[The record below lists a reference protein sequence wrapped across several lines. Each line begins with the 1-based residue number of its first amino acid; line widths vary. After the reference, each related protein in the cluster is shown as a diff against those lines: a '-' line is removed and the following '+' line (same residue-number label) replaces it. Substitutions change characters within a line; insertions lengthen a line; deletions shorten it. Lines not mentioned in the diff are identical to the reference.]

1 MKKRIPWNKGKKGV
15 QVAWNKGKKGVQV
28 GWSKGLTKE
37 TDVRVRK
44 RGEARI
50 GKKYSAKSK
59 RKMSVTRKKLF
70 ASGYVHPMKGTKLSP
85 ERRREMSLARKGK
98 KYAPGRVHHFKG
110 KKLSPGHR
118 KNISSGLKGHITT
131 EETRRK
137 IGAKNKLAVKR
148 FWENMT
154 ESQKEKWK
162 KKFSP
167 TWYKKGQVSPMKGK
181 KMSEE
186 TRMKLIRTF
195 STPEFRELR
204 RVQRSRIKIPM
215 KDTKPEK
222 IVQAF
227 CKSKKI
233 KFQTHKW
240 FDLGFQRAE
249 VDLFIEPNICIL
261 VDGDWIH
268 ANPNLIKPDGT
279 MRYTPDRVL
288 RKAYKNR
295 PEKTVL
301 DKWVNDDMITKGL
314 KKQNCKVHRFW
325 EHDILNNPEIFRQEI
340 IKAITR

>member
-1 MKKRIPWNKGKKGV
+1 MKKRIPWNKGKTGINSEETRRKQSIAQKKRFEKEDV
-15 QVAWNKGKKGVQV
+15 WNKGKKPSPKTLKKM
-28 GWSKGLTKE
+28 SKTWFKKGQRL
-37 TDVRVRK
+37 RL
-44 RGEARI
+44 
-50 GKKYSAKSK
+50 GKKASEETKQKQSESAK
-59 RKMSVTRKKLF
+59 KKF
-70 ASGYVHPMKGTKLSP
+70 AGGYVHPMTGKHHTAESKKAQSKTRKEL
-85 ERRREMSLARKGK
+85 LASEKGK
-98 KYAPGRVHHFKG
+98 EILQKSSKTWFKTG
-110 KKLSPGHR
+110 QIPW
-118 KNISSGLKGHITT
+118 
-131 EETRRK
+131 
-137 IGAKNKLAVKR
+137 NKDKPL
-148 FWENMT
+148 
-154 ESQKEKWK
+154 
-162 KKFSP
+162 
-167 TWYKKGQVSPMKGK
+167 
-181 KMSEE
+181 SEE
-186 TRMKLIRTF
+186 ARMKMIRTM
-195 STPEFRELR
+195 STPEFRESR

-261 VDGDWIH
+261 VDGDYIH